1 MQYLTGAYYW
11 CCKKQWLRLFKA
23 KFGGGGGE
31 GGMMQHHVPSCR
43 DCFLGET
50 YFIFIL
56 KAGAHLVSPL
66 TAGRCYTWQ
75 LSPFP
80 EVMQAL
86 VLGNGESSPDSV
98 RLFGALFFLF
108 FPPFNFRSICLF

>member
-23 KFGGGGGE
+23 KFGGGGE